1 MDKNIK
7 SLFLLD
13 PQIHFLN
20 HGSFGACPRP
30 VFEVF
35 QDWQTHL
42 ERQPVKFLLREI
54 DQHYL
59 ASRQLLAEYLHT
71 SPQSLVYIPN
81 ATFGVNAAA
90 RSLDLKPGD
99 EILTSDHEYGACNFA
114 WEFLCNKSGAV
125 YVRRHIPLP
134 VEDEDELLES
144 FWQGVTKRTRLIFLS
159 HITSATAL
167 RLPVE
172 KICARARQAGILT
185 LIDGAHAPGQIEVD
199 LEKINPDF
207 YTGNC
212 HKWMMAPKSTAFLYI
227 SDVMQEVI
235 EPLVVSWG
243 YGNDETFS
251 QGSHLVDYFQWTG
264 THNPCASL
272 SVPAAIKFM
281 QEHNWQTVRQEC
293 HELLREAMLEICT
306 LTGLPPAYAPGSD
319 FYKQLAI
326 APLPKLRDPEKL
338 KSALY
343 DQFQVEVPLT
353 EWNGQNF
360 VRISVQGYN
369 TRADLD
375 RLLEG
380 LSVLL
385 PQQ

>member
-1 MDKNIK
+1 
-7 SLFLLD
+7 
-13 PQIHFLN
+13 
-20 HGSFGACPRP
+20 
-30 VFEVF
+30 V
-35 QDWQTHL
+35 
-42 ERQPVKFLLREI
+42 
-54 DQHYL
+54 
-59 ASRQLLAEYLHT
+59 LAEYLHT
-71 SPQSLVYIPN
+71 SPLNLVYVPN

-90 RSLDLKPGD
+90 RSLNLKAGD

-114 WEFLCNKSGAV
+114 WEHICKKTGAV
-125 YVRRHIPLP
+125 YVRRHISLP
-134 VEDEDELLES
+134 VEDEDDLVES
-144 FWQGVTKRTRLIFLS
+144 FWQGVTEHTRLIFLS

-167 RLPVE
+167 RLPIE

-185 LIDGAHAPGQIEVD
+185 LIDGAHAPGQIEVN
-199 LEKINPDF
+199 LEKIAADF

-212 HKWMMAPKSTAFLYI
+212 HKWMMAPKSTAFLYV
-227 SDVMQEVI
+227 SDAMQDVI

-243 YGNDETFS
+243 YGNDEAFS

-281 QEHNWQTVRQEC
+281 QEYNWQNVREKC
-293 HELLREAMLEICT
+293 HELLKEAMQQVCSLS
-306 LTGLPPAYAPGSD
+306 GLPPVYAPDSD
-319 FYKQLAI
+319 LFMQLAI
-326 APLPKLRDPEKL
+326 APLPKLRDPEKF
-338 KSALY
+338 KADLY

-369 TRADLD
+369 TREDLD
-375 RLLEG
+375 QLLEG
-380 LSVLL
+380 LSHLL

>member
-1 MDKNIK
+1 MEKNIK

-13 PQIHFLN
+13 SQIHFLN

-35 QDWQTHL
+35 QDWQIRL
-42 ERQPVKFLLREI
+42 EKQPVEFLLREI
-54 DQHYL
+54 DQYYL
-59 ASRQLLAEYLHT
+59 TARKVLGEYLHT
-71 SPQSLVYIPN
+71 SPERLVYIPN

-90 RSLDLKPGD
+90 RSLGLKPGD

-114 WEFLCNKSGAV
+114 WEFICKKTGAV
-125 YVRRHIPLP
+125 YIRKHIPLP
-134 VEDEDELLES
+134 IEDEDSLVES
-144 FWQGVTKRTRLIFLS
+144 FWQGVTPRTRVIFLS
-159 HITSATAL
+159 HITSATAQ
-167 RLPVE
+167 RLPVK
-172 KICARARQAGILT
+172 KICARASQAGILT
-185 LIDGAHAPGQIEVD
+185 LIDGAHAPGQIDVD
-199 LEKINPDF
+199 LEKIGADF

-212 HKWMMAPKSTAFLYI
+212 HKWMMAPKSTAFLYV
-227 SDVMQEVI
+227 SEAMQDVI

-243 YGNDETFS
+243 YGNDEEFS
-251 QGSHLVDYFQWTG
+251 QGSHLLDYFQWTG

-281 QEHNWQTVRQEC
+281 QEHDWQNVRREC
-293 HELLREAMLEICT
+293 HSLLRESMHQICR
-306 LTGLPPAYAPGSD
+306 LTGLPPVYSHSD
-319 FYKQLAI
+319 FYMQLAI
-326 APLPKLRDPEKL
+326 VPLPKLSDPDKI
-338 KSALY
+338 KNALY

-369 TRADLD
+369 TREDLD

-380 LSVLL
+380 LSALL
-385 PQQ
+385 PEQ